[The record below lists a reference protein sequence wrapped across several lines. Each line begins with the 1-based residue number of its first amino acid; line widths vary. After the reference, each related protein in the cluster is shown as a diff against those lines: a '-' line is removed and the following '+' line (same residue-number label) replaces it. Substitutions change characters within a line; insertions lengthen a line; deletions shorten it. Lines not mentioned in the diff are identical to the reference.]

1 MNIMSDNYEQEQ
13 RKRREANIKKL
24 IRLIP
29 SFIFL
34 LVFVILV
41 ILSRHKQY
49 DSSKVLGD
57 SSSSSQQT
65 AEGDQSGEESQE
77 SSQKTR
83 NTAVNEVLD
92 IPETG
97 DAQSA
102 EELGKDG
109 VDMAIA
115 EEGDG
120 NIVITLVAW
129 NQETSTITIRIDN
142 NTEDDITCSGQPVQ
156 LINEVETTMSAFK
169 NSSTSMKAIPA
180 GTYQCITYIVS
191 EGCFAEDTESLVF
204 RGSLRWKEGHGTET
218 FKYFLTITFNA
229 NKTEE

>member
-1 MNIMSDNYEQEQ
+1 M
-13 RKRREANIKKL
+13 

-29 SFIFL
+29 SFVFL

-49 DSSKVLGD
+49 DASKVIGD
-57 SSSSSQQT
+57 SSSSQT
-65 AEGDQSGEESQE
+65 ASGDNSGEESQE

-97 DAQSA
+97 DAQPA
-102 EELGKDG
+102 EELEGDI
-109 VDMAIA
+109 AIG

-120 NIVITLVAW
+120 KIVISLVAW

-142 NTEDDITCSGQPVQ
+142 NTEDDITCSGQPIQV
-156 LINEVETTMSAFK
+156 INGVDTTMSAFK

-191 EGCFAEDTESLVF
+191 EECFAEETETLEF
-204 RGSLRWKEGHGTET
+204 LGHLRWKEGHGTET
-218 FKYFLTITFNA
+218 FDYHLVITFNA
-229 NKTEE
+229 DLAEE

>member
-29 SFIFL
+29 SFVFL

-49 DSSKVLGD
+49 DSSK
-57 SSSSSQQT
+57 
-65 AEGDQSGEESQE
+65 
-77 SSQKTR
+77 KTR

-191 EGCFAEDTESLVF
+191 EDCFAEDTESLVF

>member
-1 MNIMSDNYEQEQ
+1 MSDNYEQEQ

-29 SFIFL
+29 SFVFL

-49 DSSKVLGD
+49 DASKVIGD
-57 SSSSSQQT
+57 SSSSQQT
-65 AEGDQSGEESQE
+65 AEGNQGGEESQE

-97 DAQSA
+97 DAQPAS
-102 EELGKDG
+102 ELEKDG
-109 VDMAIA
+109 ADMAIA

-129 NQETSTITIRIDN
+129 NHETSTITIRIDN